1 MSSCLFVDANL
12 GAPRVCVVACKRTVA
27 VVVAVEVAVP
37 IAVAGA
43 EPRSSSRSGTSRA
56 AIHCGLSGF
65 WIFGV
70 FGVWMFWTSVVEF
83 GSPNM
88 FWILVLSSC
97 VGSWTSHSAL
107 ELGFLI
113 LLWNLVLSARIS
125 HSVYIDVN
133 TNRKTTFPPAI
144 IGHATTS
151 AFDVPFFGGTI
162 RTPSQ
167 SRDLSHAG
175 GGGTSAAISGR
186 GVT

>member
-37 IAVAGA
+37 VAVAGA

-65 WIFGV
+65 GIFGV

-113 LLWNLVLSARIS
+113 LFWNLVLSARIFP
-125 HSVYIDVN
+125 
-133 TNRKTTFPPAI
+133 KTSSGCSPTMLANHRRLLVTVLARHFVVRRHRPLLLFGSTAVGIQNFPAALHAI
-144 IGHATTS
+144 LYGS
-151 AFDVPFFGGTI
+151 
-162 RTPSQ
+162 
-167 SRDLSHAG
+167 
-175 GGGTSAAISGR
+175 
-186 GVT
+186 